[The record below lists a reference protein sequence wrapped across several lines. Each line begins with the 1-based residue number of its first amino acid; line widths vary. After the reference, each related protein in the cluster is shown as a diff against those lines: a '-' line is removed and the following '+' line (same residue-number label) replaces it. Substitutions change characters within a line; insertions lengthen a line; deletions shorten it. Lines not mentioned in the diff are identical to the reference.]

1 MLTKAMDEE
10 AAPFKA
16 GYTLSYSVGLRM
28 YCEPEFCHPAWNNL
42 KSAIQAAGLQPAF
55 LKATLM
61 SHVNHSPYGSGSN
74 MNLKR
79 ETCESLVQSMTV
91 DEFNSLCEDIAWDR
105 SVDVTDESCVPAT
118 PEDLL
123 SEPTIVKRGIFVT
136 GNAKNG
142 LLLLFSCPLHGPFIF
157 TSS

>member
-1 MLTKAMDEE
+1 MDEE

-16 GYTLSYSVGLRM
+16 GYNLAYSVGLRM

-42 KSAIQAAGLQPAF
+42 KSAIQAAGLQPAL

-61 SHVNHSPYGSGSN
+61 SHVNHSPYGSGAN

-79 ETCESLVQSMTV
+79 EVCESLVQSLTTH
-91 DEFNSLCEDIAWDR
+91 EFNSLCEDIAWDR
-105 SVDVTDESCVPAT
+105 SVDVTDDSVPAT

-123 SEPTIVKRGIFVT
+123 SEPTIAQRGIFAT

-142 LLLLFSCPLHGPFIF
+142 LLFSCPLHGLFF
-157 TSS
+157 SY